1 MNRIDNPVSDFTL
14 DSRINGID
22 TDPNSAIYISKQIN
36 LVKSADSI
44 KVLFDAYRHS
54 SNEIKVMYRL
64 FRNDSPNQEQK
75 YELFPGYNNLDE
87 NGNIINYSKNTG
99 NSDTF
104 VASSVNSN
112 DFRGYEYTA
121 SNLPVFN
128 GFQIKIIM
136 TGTNQSFVPEIK
148 NLRTIATL

>member
-1 MNRIDNPVSDFTL
+1 
-14 DSRINGID
+14 
-22 TDPNSAIYISKQIN
+22 
-36 LVKSADSI
+36 
-44 KVLFDAYRHS
+44 
-54 SNEIKVMYRL
+54 MYRL

-75 YELFPGYNNLDE
+75 YELFPGYTNLDE

-99 NSDTF
+99 DADTF
-104 VASSVNSN
+104 VSPSVNPN
-112 DFRGYEYTA
+112 DFRGYEYSA

-148 NLRTIATL
+148 NLRAIATL